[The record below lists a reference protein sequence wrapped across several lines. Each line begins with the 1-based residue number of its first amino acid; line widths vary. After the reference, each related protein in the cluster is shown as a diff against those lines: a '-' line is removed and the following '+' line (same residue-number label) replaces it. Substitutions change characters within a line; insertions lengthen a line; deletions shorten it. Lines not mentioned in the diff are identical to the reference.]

1 MSNNNDIDTSA
12 FGLPADANTGAGFM
26 YGDGDLGVDETDPI
40 YMETVA
46 AMKAAGMD
54 VPKPGEET
62 RPPAMPTSG
71 DGETPPVGDGSEVVD
86 DTTPPVAPVA
96 PADPA
101 TPEIPEIPGLEN
113 VQPPADDADLSQLPG
128 AGAVEGGPSP
138 ADDGTTPPAQS
149 SLSFNVDG
157 QDMTLDAA
165 QAEYLIRVNSWLE
178 QVPDATKQAWSGIE
192 TGTHVAVDAAEYA
205 ALQAKAAA
213 PPVPAPVAPRAP
225 NIDDLDADQIAY
237 IRSLEAQVPV
247 SGGQPTADTA
257 PAPQQ
262 PQQPDATAIAAAA
275 QYQAAEQVRMRGE
288 LDTTNVAYAA
298 KYGLTP
304 EQMEHLGDVTA
315 RLQVIPSISRSLTQY
330 SPTGAVIHQ
339 ASFSEVINQAYE
351 IAMAQ
356 DPTLRKIKEDLTYN
370 QRVAA
375 DAQRNA
381 ATNAKKAKAGTL
393 ASSPSAA
400 APVGGKAPGV
410 SPDNKMDLQAT
421 STAIAA
427 HLATLSETP

>member
-157 QDMTLDAA
+157 QDMTL
-165 QAEYLIRVNSWLE
+165 
-178 QVPDATKQAWSGIE
+178 
-192 TGTHVAVDAAEYA
+192 DAAEYA